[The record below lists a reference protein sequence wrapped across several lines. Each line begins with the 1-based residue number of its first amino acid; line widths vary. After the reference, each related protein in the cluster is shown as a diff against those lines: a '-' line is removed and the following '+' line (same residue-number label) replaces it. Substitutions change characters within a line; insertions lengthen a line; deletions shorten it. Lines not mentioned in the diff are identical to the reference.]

1 MKRKRLDELQQFP
14 LPKNCRQRRS
24 GGTKPRT
31 EFVDSAWSSS
41 GSSLEIL
48 ICKDDMT
55 TKTASL
61 CQEICH
67 SAVEDKKQIKRFDPV
82 HSILEDGAE
91 RVPFANLS
99 SNCLPEVESV
109 SQKKLFS
116 NTNNRYSGELTVLI
130 CRSKEQDSDGKFD
143 ADFSSKVFDGTPD
156 RVKHEIDGSE
166 GVQALYRNISA
177 DSFLD
182 WAKTTDMLRTPLQL
196 HESPGSASCSS
207 RSEEDG
213 DERGRGKRK
222 RKPKLHFDESTF
234 SAKSVK
240 KLRRLRIMR
249 YLGLVAPPGS
259 PFSADAHV
267 KTDCRSRRVLKA

>member
-41 GSSLEIL
+41 GSSLETL

-67 SAVEDKKQIKRFDPV
+67 PAVEDKKQMKRFDPV

-91 RVPFANLS
+91 IVPFANLS

-116 NTNNRYSGELTVLI
+116 NTNNR
-130 CRSKEQDSDGKFD
+130 SKEQDSDGKFD

-156 RVKHEIDGSE
+156 RVKQEIDGSE
-166 GVQALYRNISA
+166 GVQALCGNISA

-196 HESPGSASCSS
+196 HESPAVASGSASCSS
-207 RSEEDG
+207 RSEEDC
-213 DERGRGKRK
+213 DKRGRGKRK
-222 RKPKLHFDESTF
+222 RKPKLHFDETTF